1 MPKQYG
7 SNGINSDGSLMNVGN
22 NIWDPK
28 QGGKPSIKVYSDK
41 NAYAPTTPPW
51 LLGGVYEEELEKT
64 REINIIENE
73 KIENE
78 EKIENKKNRKQKKI
92 ENEEKNRERKKE
104 DK

>member
-1 MPKQYG
+1 MPKQYS

-51 LLGGVYEEELEKT
+51 LLGSIYEEELEKT
-64 REINIIENE
+64 KKIENE
-73 KIENE
+73 KIEN
-78 EKIENKKNRKQKKI
+78 KKI
-92 ENEEKNRERKKE
+92 EINKKRGRNGKIIIYE
-104 DK
+104 IIC

>member
-22 NIWDPK
+22 NIWDPQ

-51 LLGGVYEEELEKT
+51 LLGGIYEEELEKT
-64 REINIIENE
+64 RKINIIENE

-78 EKIENKKNRKQKKI
+78 KKGNEKK
-92 ENEEKNRERKKE
+92 